1 MGNKDKKDSLPIKTK
16 DIIVGTHRQN
26 LVRGDR
32 HVMIQFDKSIVGAG
46 TEIWSESK
54 VDTREGV
61 VPSVCGKISL
71 GTA

>member
-1 MGNKDKKDSLPIKTK
+1 
-16 DIIVGTHRQN
+16 
-26 LVRGDR
+26 
-32 HVMIQFDKSIVGAG
+32 MIQFDKSTVGAG

-71 GTA
+71 GTV